1 MGLKTRLYIFL
12 GLLLTLIV
20 VGSLSLLV
28 WLARGYVAQDT
39 EQRVGEIADLIV
51 QDIVIANITDDY
63 ARLDQRLQR
72 YVKQSFVKRIHWRL
86 EGQNPLEAYASE
98 PLAVPAWFNGLFVR
112 TDVVFVQSVQ
122 WFGKDYGE
130 LRLEGDSN
138 GIINSLWYLMLY
150 WLLLL
155 GFVVS
160 VLVLVIELITKAIIQ
175 QIESLSQD
183 AQRIGSGELKAP
195 IHIGGSAEVLQLSL
209 SMEQMRIALQDNRER
224 GQEQQRVLRAL
235 SDENE
240 QRLIW
245 LKNLLNTLPV
255 AVLLEDAEAK
265 VVFSNQLYCDFFG
278 IVLTPKQLIGHR
290 SETLMMDTRLLFA
303 DPNEFVK
310 KMQASVALSQA
321 SHRQL
326 FAMQDGRW
334 LMQDFIPM
342 RDERSAAFVGRLWLY
357 QDVTENH
364 LLEQKLRWQ
373 ANHDSL
379 TGLLSRAA
387 FEQKLSELPKKTL
400 QSYALLYIDLDQF
413 KLINDTSGHMAG
425 DELLKQI
432 AHRLSS
438 LLPKDMVLARMGGDE
453 FAVIMVGDAQQAMS
467 MAETIR
473 AMLADFRF
481 VYVERQYQIGASIGV
496 VPDIGSEQDAKML
509 MAMADAACYAAKNA
523 GRNNVWLYQTT
534 DAYLRGQQ
542 EEMRIVSE
550 LHTALEFDRFEL
562 HAQRIIPLQQ
572 DSQKLHLEILL
583 RWRDQA
589 GQPISPD
596 LFIPAAERYGL
607 MHLIDRWVIRH
618 TLSYLSEHPSLLD
631 RIEVCGIN
639 LSGASFSQPD
649 LVDFVREWIELT
661 HFPAHK
667 LCFEITET
675 AAVTQLSQAHEFM
688 VSLKALGCQ
697 FALDDFGSGQSS
709 FRYLKQLPVDY
720 LKIDGS
726 FVKTMLED
734 KTNEALVRGM
744 QEIAQALGMITIA
757 EFVETQ
763 AVAEA
768 LRSINIDFAQGW
780 HYHKAQPLTSL
791 LGEGVL

>member
-1 MGLKTRLYIFL
+1 MGLKTRLYLFL
-12 GLLLTLIV
+12 SGLLLLIV
-20 VGSLSLLV
+20 IGSFSLLV

-39 EQRVGEIADLIV
+39 EQRVSEIADLIV

-72 YVKQSFVKRIHWRL
+72 YVKQSFVKRIYWRV
-86 EGQNPLEAYASE
+86 EGQQALEARANV
-98 PLAVPAWFNGLFVR
+98 PLDVPSWFKGLF
-112 TDVVFVQSVQ
+112 TQSDVSITQSVD
-122 WFGKDYGE
+122 WFGKQYGE
-130 LRLEGDSN
+130 LRIEGDSN
-138 GIINSLWYLMLY
+138 ATINNLWYLMLY

-160 VLVLVIELITKAIIQ
+160 VLVLTIELLTKPIIQ
-175 QIESLSQD
+175 QIETLSKD
-183 AQRIGSGELKAP
+183 AQRIGSGSLKEA
-195 IHIGGSAEVLQLSL
+195 IRIGGSAEVLQLSL
-209 SMEQMRIALQDNRER
+209 SMEQMRVALQDNRER
-224 GQEQQRVLRAL
+224 QHQQQQVLRSL

-245 LKNLLNTLPV
+245 LKNLLNTLPL
-255 AVLLEDAEAK
+255 AVLLEDAMGR
-265 VVFSNQLYCDFFG
+265 VVFSNQLYCDFFK
-278 IVLTPKQLIGHR
+278 IVLTPKQLIGHH
-290 SETLMMDTRLLFA
+290 SDTLMMDTRLLFA
-303 DPNEFVK
+303 DPNDFVHHV
-310 KMQASVALSQA
+310 QSVTALSQA
-321 SHRQL
+321 SHRHL
-326 FAMQDGRW
+326 FSMQDGRW
-334 LMQDFIPM
+334 LLQDFIPM

-364 LLEQKLRWQ
+364 QLEQQLRWQ

-379 TGLLSRAA
+379 TGLLSRSA
-387 FEQKLSELPKKTL
+387 FEQKLGELPKQSL
-400 QSYALLYIDLDQF
+400 QAYALLYIDLDQF

-425 DELLKQI
+425 DELLRQI

-453 FAVIMVGDAQQAMS
+453 FGIIMTGDAHQAMTI
-467 MAETIR
+467 AETVR
-473 AMLADFRF
+473 LMLADFRF
-481 VYVERQYQIGASIGV
+481 VYLERQYQIGASIGV
-496 VPDIGSEQDAKML
+496 VPDIGSAQDTKML
-509 MAMADAACYAAKNA
+509 MAMADAACYAARNA

-550 LHTALEFDRFEL
+550 LHDALEFDRFEL
-562 HAQRIIPLQQ
+562 NAQLIVPLQQ
-572 DSQKLHLEILL
+572 DEKLLHLEILL
-583 RWRDQA
+583 RWRDKT
-589 GQPISPD
+589 GQPISPE

-607 MHLIDRWVIRH
+607 MHQIDRWVISQ
-618 TLSYLSEHPSLLD
+618 TLTYLSHHRSLLD
-631 RIEVCGIN
+631 RIAVCGIN

-649 LVDFVREWIELT
+649 LIDFVRELIERT
-661 HFPAHK
+661 QFPAQK
-667 LCFEITET
+667 ICFEITET
-675 AAVTQLSQAHEFM
+675 AAVTQLDQAHEFM
-688 VSLKALGCQ
+688 VALKALGCQ

-726 FVKTMLED
+726 FVQSMLED

-744 QEIAQALGMITIA
+744 QEIAQALGILTIA

-768 LRSINIDFAQGW
+768 LKAIDIDYAQGW
-780 HYHKAQPLTSL
+780 HFYKAKPLTSL
-791 LGEGVL
+791 LGNL

>member
-1 MGLKTRLYIFL
+1 MGLKTRFYLFL
-12 GLLLTLIV
+12 SALLLVIV
-20 VGSLSLLV
+20 IGSFSLLV

-39 EQRVGEIADLIV
+39 EQRVSELADLVV
-51 QDIVIANITDDY
+51 QDIVVANITDDY
-63 ARLDQRLQR
+63 ARLDQRFQR
-72 YVKQSFVKRIHWRL
+72 YVKQSFVKRIYWRI
-86 EGQNPLEAYASE
+86 EGQKPLEAYANV
-98 PLAVPAWFNGLFVR
+98 PLIVPSWFKDLFSQSDLSV
-112 TDVVFVQSVQ
+112 TQSVD
-122 WFGKDYGE
+122 WFGKHYGE
-130 LRLEGDSN
+130 LRIEGDSN
-138 GIINSLWYLMLY
+138 ATINNLWYLMLY

-155 GFVVS
+155 GFVVF
-160 VLVLVIELITKAIIQ
+160 VLVLVIELITKPIIQ
-175 QIESLSQD
+175 QIERLSDD
-183 AQRIGSGELKAP
+183 AHRIGSGALADP
-195 IHIGGSAEVLQLSL
+195 IRIGGSAEVLQLSL
-209 SMEQMRIALQDNRER
+209 SMEQMRVALQDNRER
-224 GQEQQRVLRAL
+224 GQEQQRVLRTL

-245 LKNLLNTLPV
+245 LKNLLNTLPL
-255 AVLLEDAEAK
+255 AVLLEDANGQ
-265 VVFSNQLYCDFFG
+265 VVFSNQLYCDFFK
-278 IVLTPKQLIGHR
+278 IVLTPKQLVGHH
-290 SETLMMDTRLLFA
+290 SDTLMLDTRLLFA
-303 DPNEFVK
+303 DPNEFIQQ
-310 KMQASVALSQA
+310 MRSATALSKA

-364 LLEQKLRWQ
+364 QLEQRLRWQ

-387 FEQKLSELPKKTL
+387 FEQTLTELPKKSL

-438 LLPKDMVLARMGGDE
+438 LLPKEMVLARMGGDE
-453 FAVIMVGDAQQAMS
+453 FAIIMIGDAQQAMS
-467 MAETIR
+467 MAESIR
-473 AMLADFRF
+473 SMLADFRF
-481 VYVERQYQIGASIGV
+481 VYLERQYQIGASIGV

-550 LHTALEFDRFEL
+550 LHSALEFDRFEL
-562 HAQRIIPLQQ
+562 NAQRIIPLQRDDKQ
-572 DSQKLHLEILL
+572 LHLEILL
-583 RWRDQA
+583 RWRDQT
-589 GQPISPD
+589 GQAISPD

-607 MHLIDRWVIRH
+607 MHLIDRWVIRQ
-618 TLSYLSEHPSLLD
+618 TLTYLSAHPSLLE
-631 RIEVCGIN
+631 RIAVCGIN

-649 LVDFVREWIELT
+649 LVDFVRELIERT
-661 HFPAHK
+661 QFPGHK

-675 AAVTQLSQAHEFM
+675 AAVTQLSQAHEFI
-688 VSLKALGCQ
+688 VALKALGCQ

-726 FVKTMLED
+726 FVQSMLED

-744 QEIAQALGMITIA
+744 QEIAQALGMMTIA
-757 EFVETQ
+757 EFVETE
-763 AVAEA
+763 AVAQA
-768 LRSINIDFAQGW
+768 LKAIDIDYAQGW
-780 HYHKAQPLTSL
+780 HFHKAKPLTSL

>member
-1 MGLKTRLYIFL
+1 MGLKTRLYLFL
-12 GLLLTLIV
+12 SGLLLLIV
-20 VGSLSLLV
+20 VGSFALLV

-39 EQRVGEIADLIV
+39 EARVSELADLVV
-51 QDIVIANITDDY
+51 QDIVVANITDDY
-63 ARLDQRLQR
+63 ARLDQRFQR
-72 YVKQSFVKRIHWRL
+72 YVKQSFVKRIYWHM
-86 EGQNPLEAYASE
+86 EGQKPLEAAANV
-98 PLAVPAWFNGLFVR
+98 PLVVPNWFNQLFSQQPIHMS
-112 TDVVFVQSVQ
+112 QSVD
-122 WFGKDYGE
+122 WFGKAYGE
-130 LRLEGDSN
+130 LRIEGDSN
-138 GIINSLWYLMLY
+138 ATINNLWYLMLY

-155 GFVVS
+155 SFVVFI
-160 VLVLVIELITKAIIQ
+160 LVLVIELMTKPIIQ
-175 QIESLSQD
+175 QIARLSQD
-183 AQRIGSGELKAP
+183 AQRIGSGELTEP
-195 IHIGGSAEVLQLSL
+195 IHVSGSAEVLQLSV
-209 SMEQMRIALQDNRER
+209 SMEQMRAALQDNRER
-224 GQEQQRVLRAL
+224 QQEQQRVFRAL

-245 LKNLLNTLPV
+245 LKNLLNTLPL
-255 AVLLEDAEAK
+255 AVLLEDAHAK

-278 IVLTPKQLIGHR
+278 IVLTPKQLVGHH
-290 SETLMMDTRLLFA
+290 SETVMMDSRLLFA
-303 DPNEFVK
+303 DPNEYVK
-310 KMQASVALSQA
+310 QMQSATALSKA

-334 LMQDFIPM
+334 LMQDFILM

-364 LLEQKLRWQ
+364 QLEQRLRWQ

-379 TGLLSRAA
+379 TGLLSRPA
-387 FEQKLSELPKKTL
+387 FEQKLTELPKNAL

-432 AHRLSS
+432 ANRLSNM
-438 LLPKDMVLARMGGDE
+438 LPKEMTLARMGGDE
-453 FAVIMVGDAQQAMS
+453 FAIIMIGDAQQAMD
-467 MAETIR
+467 MAESIR
-473 AMLADFRF
+473 SMLADFRF

-523 GRNNVWLYQTT
+523 GRNHVWLYQTS
-534 DAYLRGQQ
+534 DDYLRGQQ

-550 LHTALEFDRFEL
+550 LHSALEFNQFEL
-562 HAQRIIPLQQ
+562 NAQRIMPLQQ
-572 DSQKLHLEILL
+572 DEQQLHLEILL
-583 RWRDQA
+583 RWRDA
-589 GQPISPD
+589 SGKPIPPD

-618 TLSYLSEHPSLLD
+618 TLTYLSEHPRLLD
-631 RIEVCGIN
+631 RIAVCGIN

-649 LVDFVREWIELT
+649 LVEFVHQLIERT
-661 HFPAHK
+661 HFPAEK

-675 AAVTQLSQAHEFM
+675 AAVTQLTQAHDFI
-688 VSLKALGCQ
+688 VALKSLGCQ

-726 FVKTMLED
+726 FVKSMLED

-744 QEIAQALGMITIA
+744 QEIAQALGMMTIA
-757 EFVETQ
+757 EFVETPEIAQ
-763 AVAEA
+763 T
-768 LRSINIDFAQGW
+768 LQSIQVDYAQGW
-780 HYHKAQPLTSL
+780 HFHKAEPLHQL
-791 LGEGVL
+791 LQESES